1 MAKVVAYAGDFD
13 KLDNESW
20 DDFHTR
26 TQGVMDGLLARSD
39 ALPDDVVVKG
49 VISFPVADGSAFY
62 MVSKEKPLHLIHIP
76 YMDAWEADE
85 ITIRGLNVS
94 DVKAMLK
101 RSKSMPRLKP
111 LIHIPSV
118 EEAKDTLANAK
129 AGATADLKDK
139 VKDKAVLDVENRF
152 NNAMDDAQAAFW
164 GVITGS
170 FPEIK
175 SGDLSA
181 DVAFKFHNV
190 INKTAATWLIDNCPD
205 EMEASELVPSEYL
218 PKQ

>member
-1 MAKVVAYAGDFD
+1 MAKVIAYAGDFD

-20 DDFHTR
+20 DDFRTR
-26 TQGVMDGLLARSD
+26 TQAVMDRLFAKSNS
-39 ALPDDVVVKG
+39 LPDGVVVNG
-49 VISFPVADGSAFY
+49 IISFPVADGSAFY

-101 RSKSMPRLKP
+101 RSKSISRLKP

-118 EEAKDTLANAK
+118 EEAKNTLANAK
-129 AGATADLKDK
+129 EGATADLKDK

-164 GVITGS
+164 SVIADS

-175 SGDLSA
+175 SGDLA
-181 DVAFKFHNV
+181 PDVTFKFHDA
-190 INKTAATWLIDNCPD
+190 IKKTAAAWLIGNCSD
-205 EMEASELVPSEYL
+205 EMDPSDLVPSEYL